1 MKKLFLLTTILALF
15 AFTAPALAWNLF
27 FIDQLE
33 VISEP
38 GNPEEMGFILGEHK
52 IAKSRVVLIK
62 TVGVSSMFIYITKSN
77 ALAVEAYSLPEF
89 RGFGYVDM
97 VTRIAEG
104 LTNAGTWAEIKYI
117 TGAHWWNPP
126 AGGEPGYW
134 LFGNV
139 KDWEAAG
146 STEPVWFGRFRDIL
160 GCNIE

>member
-1 MKKLFLLTTILALF
+1 MRRLFLLLVVLALF

-27 FIDQLE
+27 FIDQMENISASGEDE
-33 VISEP
+33 V
-38 GNPEEMGFILGEHK
+38 MGFVLGTHK
-52 IAKSRVVLIK
+52 VPASRVVIVK
-62 TVGVSSMFIYITKSN
+62 TVGASSMFIYITKSN

-104 LTNAGTWAEIKYI
+104 LANAGTWGEIKYI
-117 TGAHWWNPP
+117 TGAHWWCPP
-126 AGGEPGYW
+126 VGGEPGYW

-139 KDWEAAG
+139 KEWEAAG
-146 STEPVWFGRFRDIL
+146 SAEPVWFGRFRDIL